1 MRLQLNQE
9 GDDVMKILAITS
21 CPNGIAHTY
30 MAQEKLEQAAKEMD
44 IDIKVETQG
53 GVGAENVLT
62 SKEIR
67 EADGIIIAAD
77 RQVDLSRFDG
87 KQLINE
93 SVREGIHNPKLLI
106 QRIIDQDAHIHHEKN
121 GNKHTHDE
129 DEQKS
134 GLQMVYQHLMN
145 GVSFMVPF
153 IVVGGLLMAIA
164 LTLGGNTTPEG
175 LKIPEDSFWK
185 SIENIGSLAFSFMV
199 PILAGYIAVSIADKP
214 GLVPGMIGGAIAADG
229 SFYGS
234 EAGAGFLGGIVAGF
248 LAGYIAKWIKN
259 IKIPKAMAPIM
270 PIIIIPIISSILVG
284 LIFIF
289 VIGAPIAS
297 IFEGLTTWLK
307 GMQGANSIILAL
319 IIGAMI
325 AFDMGGP
332 VNKVAFLFGSAL
344 IAEGNYAVMGMVA
357 VAVCTP
363 PIGLGLAT
371 FINKRKF
378 NKGEIEMG
386 KASFT
391 MGLFGITEGA
401 IPFAAQDPLRII
413 PSNMIGAMVAAVIA
427 SIGGVGDRV
436 AHGGPIVAVLG
447 GIDQVLWFFI
457 AVIVGSI
464 VTMLVALL
472 LKKKETAVSPADIDD
487 SDSGITSSFMG
498 IDENDEKDQ
507 TTSNV
512 ETQNSETEE
521 FKVFDKNVITIENSN
536 ISRDEAIDK
545 LILNLKQHNY
555 IDDEEI
561 LKEAVLKRESEST
574 TAIGMNVAI
583 PHAKSNVVK
592 QPVVAVLNNKSGVEW
607 ESLDDTQP
615 KIIFLIAVP
624 NDSSDTHLKL
634 LQRLSRTLM
643 DDETR
648 ETLINAESTEEI
660 YRILKEI

>member
-1 MRLQLNQE
+1 M
-9 GDDVMKILAITS
+9 MKILAITS

-30 MAQEKLEQAAKEMD
+30 MAQEKLEQAAQEMGVN
-44 IDIKVETQG
+44 IKVETQG

-62 SKEIR
+62 SKEIK

-87 KQLINE
+87 KLIINE
-93 SVREGIHNPKLLI
+93 SVRESIHKPKELI
-106 QRIIDQDAHIHHEKN
+106 QRIIDKDGHIHHDRN
-121 GNKHTHDE
+121 GDTNQKD
-129 DEQKS
+129 DDQEQKS
-134 GLQMVYQHLMN
+134 GMQMVYQHLMN

-164 LTLGGNTTPEG
+164 LTLGGEATSKG
-175 LKIPEDSFWK
+175 LVIPDDSFWK

-234 EAGAGFLGGIVAGF
+234 DAGAGFLGGIVAGF
-248 LAGYIAKWIKN
+248 IAGYIAKWIKN
-259 IKIPKAMAPIM
+259 IKVPKAMAPIM
-270 PIIIIPIISSILVG
+270 PIIIIPIISSLIVG

-289 VIGAPIAS
+289 LIGAPIAS

-307 GMQGANSIILAL
+307 SMQGTNIIILAL
-319 IIGAMI
+319 IVGAMI

-401 IPFAAQDPLRII
+401 IPFAAQDPFRII

-427 SIGGVGDRV
+427 AIGGVGDRV

-447 GIDQVLWFFI
+447 GIDQILWFFI
-457 AVIVGSI
+457 AVIIGSI
-464 VTMLVALL
+464 VTMSVVLILRRQTPSL
-472 LKKKETAVSPADIDD
+472 AVDTNNIE
-487 SDSGITSSFMG
+487 MG
-498 IDENDEKDQ
+498 MDQSENEI
-507 TTSNV
+507 
-512 ETQNSETEE
+512 ETEKNSVSTMDNQALE
-521 FKVFDKNVITIENSN
+521 EQSVFSEQVIHISKQTL
-536 ISRDEAIDK
+536 SRDEAIDQ
-545 LILNLKQHNY
+545 LIENLNEQGYITDQSQLKS
-555 IDDEEI
+555 D
-561 LKEAVLKRESEST
+561 VLKREMEST

-583 PHAKSNVVK
+583 PHAKSDAVK
-592 QPVVAVLNNKSGVEW
+592 APIVAVMNNKHGVKW
-607 ESLDDTQP
+607 ESLDGTLPQL
-615 KIIFLIAVP
+615 IFLITVP
-624 NDSSDTHLKL
+624 SDSSDTHLKL

-648 ETLINAESTEEI
+648 QNLINATNSKQI
-660 YRILKEI
+660 YNILKDI

>member
-1 MRLQLNQE
+1 
-9 GDDVMKILAITS
+9 MKILAITS

-30 MAQEKLEQAAKEMD
+30 MAQEKLEQAGKEMS

-87 KQLINE
+87 KLLINE
-93 SVREGIHNPKLLI
+93 SVREGIHKPQELI
-106 QRIIDQDAHIHHEKN
+106 QRIIDKDAHIHHEAN
-121 GNKHTHDE
+121 ATGASNQDDE
-129 DEQKS
+129 EQKS
-134 GLQMVYQHLMN
+134 GMQMIYQHLMN

-164 LTLGGNTTPEG
+164 LTLGGKATPEG
-175 LKIPEDSFWK
+175 LVIPEDSFWK
-185 SIENIGSLAFSFMV
+185 SIENIGNLAFSFMV

-234 EAGAGFLGGIVAGF
+234 DAGAGFLGGIVAGF
-248 LAGYIAKWIKN
+248 IAGYIAKWIKN

-270 PIIIIPIISSILVG
+270 PIIIIPIISSLIVG

-289 VIGAPIAS
+289 LIGAPIAS

-307 GMQGANSIILAL
+307 GMQGTNIVILAL

-378 NKGEIEMG
+378 NKGEVEMG

-413 PSNMIGAMVAAVIA
+413 PSNMIGAMIAAAIA
-427 SIGGVGDRV
+427 AIGGVGDRV

-457 AVIVGSI
+457 AVIVGSV
-464 VTMLVALL
+464 VTMFSVLTLRRKTPAIAGDAAHTEAGMTEQSQNDSEV
-472 LKKKETAVSPADIDD
+472 TA
-487 SDSGITSSFMG
+487 
-498 IDENDEKDQ
+498 
-507 TTSNV
+507 
-512 ETQNSETEE
+512 QNSAEE
-521 FKVFDKNVITIENSN
+521 KEDKQSTTDDEIEVFQQEVIE
-536 ISRDEAIDK
+536 ISEKKLTRDEAIEHLVDQLDK
-545 LILNLKQHNY
+545 YDYITDMEKLKA
-555 IDDEEI
+555 D
-561 LKEAVLKRESEST
+561 VLKREMEST

-583 PHAKSNVVK
+583 PHAKSDAVK
-592 QPVVAVLNNKSGVEW
+592 KPIVAVMNNKQGVNW
-607 ESLDDTQP
+607 DSLDGTLP
-615 KIIFLIAVP
+615 KIVFLIAVP
-624 NDSSDTHLKL
+624 SDSSDTHLKL
-634 LQRLSRTLM
+634 LQRLSRALM
-643 DDETR
+643 DDNIR
-648 ETLINAESTEEI
+648 QSLIDATHTEQI
-660 YRILKEI
+660 YDILKEI

>member
-1 MRLQLNQE
+1 M
-9 GDDVMKILAITS
+9 MKILAITS

-30 MAQEKLEQAAKEMD
+30 MAQEKLEQAAQEMGVN
-44 IDIKVETQG
+44 IKVETQG

-62 SKEIR
+62 SKEIK

-87 KQLINE
+87 KLIINE
-93 SVREGIHNPKLLI
+93 SVREGIHKPKELI
-106 QRIIDQDAHIHHEKN
+106 QRIIDKDGHIHHDRN
-121 GNKHTHDE
+121 GDTNQKD
-129 DEQKS
+129 DDQEQKS
-134 GLQMVYQHLMN
+134 GMQMVYQHLMN

-164 LTLGGNTTPEG
+164 LTLGGEASSKG
-175 LKIPEDSFWK
+175 LVIPDDSFWK

-234 EAGAGFLGGIVAGF
+234 DAGAGFLGGIVAGF
-248 LAGYIAKWIKN
+248 IAGYIAKWIKN
-259 IKIPKAMAPIM
+259 IKVPKAMAPIM
-270 PIIIIPIISSILVG
+270 PIIIIPIISSLLVG

-289 VIGAPIAS
+289 LIGAPIAS

-307 GMQGANSIILAL
+307 SMQGTNIIILAL
-319 IIGAMI
+319 IVGAMI

-401 IPFAAQDPLRII
+401 IPFAAQDPFRII

-427 SIGGVGDRV
+427 AIGGVGDRV

-447 GIDQVLWFFI
+447 GIDQILWFFI
-457 AVIVGSI
+457 AVIIGSI
-464 VTMLVALL
+464 VTMSVVLILRRQTPSL
-472 LKKKETAVSPADIDD
+472 AVDTNNIE
-487 SDSGITSSFMG
+487 MG
-498 IDENDEKDQ
+498 MDQSENEI
-507 TTSNV
+507 
-512 ETQNSETEE
+512 ETEKNSVSTMDNQALE
-521 FKVFDKNVITIENSN
+521 EQSVFSEQVIHISKQTL
-536 ISRDEAIDK
+536 SRDEAIDQ
-545 LILNLKQHNY
+545 LIENLNEQGYITDQSQLKS
-555 IDDEEI
+555 D
-561 LKEAVLKRESEST
+561 VLKREMEST

-583 PHAKSNVVK
+583 PHAKSDAVK
-592 QPVVAVLNNKSGVEW
+592 APIVAVMNNKHGVKW
-607 ESLDDTQP
+607 ESLDGTLPQL
-615 KIIFLIAVP
+615 IFLITVP
-624 NDSSDTHLKL
+624 SDSSDTHLKL

-648 ETLINAESTEEI
+648 QNLINATNSKQI
-660 YRILKEI
+660 YNILKDI

>member
-1 MRLQLNQE
+1 
-9 GDDVMKILAITS
+9 MKILAITS

-30 MAQEKLEQAAKEMD
+30 MAQEKLEQAGKEMG

-87 KQLINE
+87 KLLINE
-93 SVREGIHNPKLLI
+93 SVREGIHKPQELI
-106 QRIIDQDAHIHHEKN
+106 QRIIDKDAHIHHEAN
-121 GNKHTHDE
+121 ATGASNQDDE
-129 DEQKS
+129 EQKS
-134 GLQMVYQHLMN
+134 GMQMIYQHLMN

-164 LTLGGNTTPEG
+164 LTLGGKATPEG
-175 LKIPEDSFWK
+175 LVIPEDSFWK
-185 SIENIGSLAFSFMV
+185 SIENIGNLAFSFMV

-234 EAGAGFLGGIVAGF
+234 DAGAGFLGGIVAGF
-248 LAGYIAKWIKN
+248 IAGYIAKWIKN

-270 PIIIIPIISSILVG
+270 PIIIIPIISSLIVG

-289 VIGAPIAS
+289 LIGAPIAS

-307 GMQGANSIILAL
+307 GMQGTNIVILAL

-378 NKGEIEMG
+378 NKGEVEMG

-413 PSNMIGAMVAAVIA
+413 PSNMIGAMIAAAIA
-427 SIGGVGDRV
+427 AIGGVGDRV

-457 AVIVGSI
+457 AVIVGSV
-464 VTMLVALL
+464 VTMFSVLTLRRKTPAISGDAAHTEAGMTEQSQNDSEV
-472 LKKKETAVSPADIDD
+472 TA
-487 SDSGITSSFMG
+487 
-498 IDENDEKDQ
+498 
-507 TTSNV
+507 
-512 ETQNSETEE
+512 QNSAEE
-521 FKVFDKNVITIENSN
+521 KEDKQSTTDDEIEVFQQEVIE
-536 ISRDEAIDK
+536 ISEKKLTRDEAIEHLVDQLDK
-545 LILNLKQHNY
+545 YDYITDTEKLKA
-555 IDDEEI
+555 D
-561 LKEAVLKRESEST
+561 VLKREMEST

-583 PHAKSNVVK
+583 PHAKSDAVK
-592 QPVVAVLNNKSGVEW
+592 KPIVAVMNNKQGVNW
-607 ESLDDTQP
+607 DSLDGTLP
-615 KIIFLIAVP
+615 KIVFLIAVP
-624 NDSSDTHLKL
+624 SDSSDTHLKL
-634 LQRLSRTLM
+634 LQRLSRALM
-643 DDETR
+643 DDNIR
-648 ETLINAESTEEI
+648 QSLIDATHTEQI
-660 YRILKEI
+660 YDILKEI

>member
-1 MRLQLNQE
+1 
-9 GDDVMKILAITS
+9 MKILAITS

-30 MAQEKLEQAAKEMD
+30 MAQEKLEQAGKEMS

-87 KQLINE
+87 KLLINE
-93 SVREGIHNPKLLI
+93 SVREGIHKPQELI
-106 QRIIDQDAHIHHEKN
+106 QRIIDKDAHIHHEAN
-121 GNKHTHDE
+121 ATGASNQDDE
-129 DEQKS
+129 EQKS
-134 GLQMVYQHLMN
+134 GMQMIYQHLMN

-164 LTLGGNTTPEG
+164 LTLGGKATPEG
-175 LKIPEDSFWK
+175 LVIPEDSFWK
-185 SIENIGSLAFSFMV
+185 SIENIGNLAFSFMV

-234 EAGAGFLGGIVAGF
+234 DAGAGFLGGIVAGF
-248 LAGYIAKWIKN
+248 IAGYIAKWIKN

-270 PIIIIPIISSILVG
+270 PIIIIPIISSLIVG

-289 VIGAPIAS
+289 LIGAPIAS

-307 GMQGANSIILAL
+307 GMQGTNIVILAL

-378 NKGEIEMG
+378 NKGEVEMG

-413 PSNMIGAMVAAVIA
+413 PSNMIGAMIAAAIA
-427 SIGGVGDRV
+427 AIGGVGDKV

-457 AVIVGSI
+457 AVIVGSV
-464 VTMLVALL
+464 VTMFSVLTLRRKTPAIAGDAAHTEAGMTEQSQNDSEV
-472 LKKKETAVSPADIDD
+472 TA
-487 SDSGITSSFMG
+487 
-498 IDENDEKDQ
+498 
-507 TTSNV
+507 
-512 ETQNSETEE
+512 QNSAEE
-521 FKVFDKNVITIENSN
+521 KEDKQSTTDDEIEVFQQEVIE
-536 ISRDEAIDK
+536 ISEKKLTRDEAIEHLVDQLDK
-545 LILNLKQHNY
+545 YDYITDMEKLKA
-555 IDDEEI
+555 D
-561 LKEAVLKRESEST
+561 VLKREMEST

-583 PHAKSNVVK
+583 PHAKSDAVK
-592 QPVVAVLNNKSGVEW
+592 KPIVAVMNNKQGVNW
-607 ESLDDTQP
+607 DSLDGTLP
-615 KIIFLIAVP
+615 KIVFLIAVP
-624 NDSSDTHLKL
+624 SDSSDTHLKL
-634 LQRLSRTLM
+634 LQRLSRALM
-643 DDETR
+643 DDNIR
-648 ETLINAESTEEI
+648 QSLIDATHTEQI
-660 YRILKEI
+660 YDILKEI

>member
-1 MRLQLNQE
+1 
-9 GDDVMKILAITS
+9 MKILAITS

-30 MAQEKLEQAAKEMD
+30 MAQEKLEQAGKEMG

-87 KQLINE
+87 KLLINE
-93 SVREGIHNPKLLI
+93 SVREGIHKPQELI
-106 QRIIDQDAHIHHEKN
+106 QRIIDKDAHIHHEAN
-121 GNKHTHDE
+121 ATGASNQDDE
-129 DEQKS
+129 EQKS
-134 GLQMVYQHLMN
+134 GMQMIYQHLMN

-164 LTLGGNTTPEG
+164 LTLGGKATPEG
-175 LKIPEDSFWK
+175 LVIPEDSFWK
-185 SIENIGSLAFSFMV
+185 SIENIGNLAFSFMV

-234 EAGAGFLGGIVAGF
+234 DAGAGFLGGIVAGF
-248 LAGYIAKWIKN
+248 IAGYIAKWIKN

-270 PIIIIPIISSILVG
+270 PIIIIPIISSLIVG

-289 VIGAPIAS
+289 LIGAPIAS

-307 GMQGANSIILAL
+307 GMQGTNIVILAL

-378 NKGEIEMG
+378 NKGEVEMG

-413 PSNMIGAMVAAVIA
+413 PSNMIGAMIATAIAA
-427 SIGGVGDRV
+427 IGGVGDRV

-457 AVIVGSI
+457 AVIVGSV
-464 VTMLVALL
+464 VTMFSVLTLRRKTPAIAGDAAHTEAGMTEQSQNDSEV
-472 LKKKETAVSPADIDD
+472 TA
-487 SDSGITSSFMG
+487 
-498 IDENDEKDQ
+498 
-507 TTSNV
+507 
-512 ETQNSETEE
+512 QNSAEE
-521 FKVFDKNVITIENSN
+521 KEDKQSTTDDEIEVFQQEVIE
-536 ISRDEAIDK
+536 ISEKKLTRDEAIEHLVDQLDK
-545 LILNLKQHNY
+545 YDYITDTEKLKA
-555 IDDEEI
+555 D
-561 LKEAVLKRESEST
+561 VLKREMEST

-583 PHAKSNVVK
+583 PHAKSDAVK
-592 QPVVAVLNNKSGVEW
+592 KPIVAVMNNKQGVNW
-607 ESLDDTQP
+607 DSLDGTLP
-615 KIIFLIAVP
+615 KIVFLIAVP
-624 NDSSDTHLKL
+624 SDSSDTHLKL
-634 LQRLSRTLM
+634 LQRLSRALM
-643 DDETR
+643 DDNIR
-648 ETLINAESTEEI
+648 QSLIDATHIEQI
-660 YRILKEI
+660 YDILKEI

>member
-1 MRLQLNQE
+1 M
-9 GDDVMKILAITS
+9 MKILAITS

-30 MAQEKLEQAAKEMD
+30 MAQEKLEQAAQEMGVN
-44 IDIKVETQG
+44 IKVETQG

-62 SKEIR
+62 SKEIK

-87 KQLINE
+87 KLIINE
-93 SVREGIHNPKLLI
+93 SVREGIHKPKELI
-106 QRIIDQDAHIHHEKN
+106 QRIIDKDGHIHHDRN
-121 GNKHTHDE
+121 GDTNQKD
-129 DEQKS
+129 DDQEQKS
-134 GLQMVYQHLMN
+134 GMQMVYQHLMN

-164 LTLGGNTTPEG
+164 LTLGGEASSKG
-175 LKIPEDSFWK
+175 LVIPEDSFWK

-234 EAGAGFLGGIVAGF
+234 DAGAGFLGGIVAGF
-248 LAGYIAKWIKN
+248 IAGYIAKWIKN
-259 IKIPKAMAPIM
+259 IKVPKAMAPIM
-270 PIIIIPIISSILVG
+270 PIIIIPIISSLIVG

-289 VIGAPIAS
+289 LIGAPIAS

-307 GMQGANSIILAL
+307 SMQGTNIIILAL
-319 IIGAMI
+319 IVGAMI

-401 IPFAAQDPLRII
+401 IPFAAQDPFRII

-427 SIGGVGDRV
+427 AIGGVGDRV

-447 GIDQVLWFFI
+447 GIDQILWFFI
-457 AVIVGSI
+457 AVIIGSI
-464 VTMLVALL
+464 VTMSVVLILRRQTPSL
-472 LKKKETAVSPADIDD
+472 AVDTNNIE
-487 SDSGITSSFMG
+487 MG
-498 IDENDEKDQ
+498 MDQSENEI
-507 TTSNV
+507 
-512 ETQNSETEE
+512 ETEKNSVSTMDNQALE
-521 FKVFDKNVITIENSN
+521 EQSVFSEQVIHISKQTL
-536 ISRDEAIDK
+536 SRDEAIDQ
-545 LILNLKQHNY
+545 LIENLNEQGYITDQSQLKS
-555 IDDEEI
+555 D
-561 LKEAVLKRESEST
+561 VLKREMEST

-583 PHAKSNVVK
+583 PHAKSDAVK
-592 QPVVAVLNNKSGVEW
+592 APIVAVMNNKHGVKW
-607 ESLDDTQP
+607 ESLDGTLPQL
-615 KIIFLIAVP
+615 IFLITVP
-624 NDSSDTHLKL
+624 SDSSDTHLKL

-648 ETLINAESTEEI
+648 QNLINATNSKQI
-660 YRILKEI
+660 YNILKDI

>member
-1 MRLQLNQE
+1 
-9 GDDVMKILAITS
+9 MKILAITS

-30 MAQEKLEQAAKEMD
+30 MAQEKLEQAAKEMG

-87 KQLINE
+87 KRLINE

-106 QRIIDQDAHIHHEKN
+106 QRIIDQDAHIHHEKG
-121 GNKHTHDE
+121 GNKQTDDDE
-129 DEQKS
+129 DQKS
-134 GLQMVYQHLMN
+134 DLQMVYQHLMN

-164 LTLGGNTTPEG
+164 LTLGGHTTPEG
-175 LKIPEDSFWK
+175 LKIPDDSFWK

-270 PIIIIPIISSILVG
+270 PIIIIPIISSIIVG

-307 GMQGANSIILAL
+307 GMHGTNSIILAL

-371 FINKRKF
+371 FINRRKF

-413 PSNMIGAMVAAVIA
+413 PANMIGAMVAAAIA
-427 SIGGVGDRV
+427 AIGGVGDRV

-447 GIDQVLWFFI
+447 GIDKILWFFI
-457 AVIVGSI
+457 AVIIGSS
-464 VTMLVALL
+464 VTMLVTLL
-472 LKKKETAVSPADIDD
+472 LKKKEATVATPEMES
-487 SDSGITSSFMG
+487 SNSGITTSFMG
-498 IDENDEKDQ
+498 LDEDDNDQKETSSSNDETQ
-507 TTSNV
+507 T
-512 ETQNSETEE
+512 ESEQ
-521 FKVFDKNVITIENSN
+521 VFHEKVITIEDAEM
-536 ISRDEAIDK
+536 SRDDAIDK
-545 LILNLKQHNY
+545 LIHNLKHHNF

-592 QPVVAVLNNKSGVEW
+592 QPVVAVLKNKHGVEW
-607 ESLDDTQP
+607 ESLDETQP

-648 ETLINAESTEEI
+648 EKLINAESTEAI
-660 YRILKEI
+660 YNILKEI

>member
-1 MRLQLNQE
+1 
-9 GDDVMKILAITS
+9 MKILAITS

-30 MAQEKLEQAAKEMD
+30 MAQEKLEQAAKEMG

-87 KQLINE
+87 KRLINE

-106 QRIIDQDAHIHHEKN
+106 QRIIDQDAHIHHEKG
-121 GNKHTHDE
+121 GNKQTDDDE
-129 DEQKS
+129 DQKS

-164 LTLGGNTTPEG
+164 LTLGGHTTPEG
-175 LKIPEDSFWK
+175 LKIPDDSFWK
-185 SIENIGSLAFSFMV
+185 SIENIGSLAFNFMV

-270 PIIIIPIISSILVG
+270 PIIIIPIISSIIVG

-307 GMQGANSIILAL
+307 GMQGTNSIILAL

-371 FINKRKF
+371 FINRRKF

-413 PSNMIGAMVAAVIA
+413 PANMIGAMVAAAIA
-427 SIGGVGDRV
+427 AIGGVGDRV

-447 GIDQVLWFFI
+447 GIDKILWFFI
-457 AVIVGSI
+457 AVIIGSS
-464 VTMLVALL
+464 VTMLVTLL
-472 LKKKETAVSPADIDD
+472 LKKKEATVATPEMES
-487 SDSGITSSFMG
+487 SNSGITTSFMG
-498 IDENDEKDQ
+498 LDEDDNDQKE
-507 TTSNV
+507 TSNSNV
-512 ETQNSETEE
+512 ETQTESEQ
-521 FKVFDKNVITIENSN
+521 VFHEKVITIEDAEM
-536 ISRDEAIDK
+536 SRDDAIDK
-545 LILNLKQHNY
+545 LIHNLKHHNF
-555 IDDEEI
+555 IDDEEV

-592 QPVVAVLNNKSGVEW
+592 QPVVAVLNNKHGVEW
-607 ESLDDTQP
+607 ESLDETQP

-643 DDETR
+643 DDDTR
-648 ETLINAESTEEI
+648 EKLINAESTEAI
-660 YRILKEI
+660 YNILKEI

>member
-1 MRLQLNQE
+1 
-9 GDDVMKILAITS
+9 MKILAITS

-30 MAQEKLEQAAKEMD
+30 MAQEKLEQAAKEMG

-87 KQLINE
+87 KRLINE

-106 QRIIDQDAHIHHEKN
+106 QRIIDQDAHIYHEKG
-121 GNKHTHDE
+121 GNKQTDDDE
-129 DEQKS
+129 DQKS

-164 LTLGGNTTPEG
+164 LTLGGHTTPEG
-175 LKIPEDSFWK
+175 LKIPDDSFWK

-270 PIIIIPIISSILVG
+270 PIIIIPIISSIIVG

-307 GMQGANSIILAL
+307 GMQGTNSIILAL

-371 FINKRKF
+371 FINRRKF

-413 PSNMIGAMVAAVIA
+413 PANMIGAMVAAAIA
-427 SIGGVGDRV
+427 AIGGVGDRV

-447 GIDQVLWFFI
+447 GIDKILWFFI
-457 AVIVGSI
+457 AVIIGSS
-464 VTMLVALL
+464 VTMLVTLL
-472 LKKKETAVSPADIDD
+472 LKKKEATVATPEMES
-487 SDSGITSSFMG
+487 SNSGITTSFMG
-498 IDENDEKDQ
+498 LDEDDNDQKETSSSNDETQ
-507 TTSNV
+507 T
-512 ETQNSETEE
+512 ESEQ
-521 FKVFDKNVITIENSN
+521 VFHEKVITIEDAEM
-536 ISRDEAIDK
+536 SRDDAIDK
-545 LILNLKQHNY
+545 LIHNLKHHNF
-555 IDDEEI
+555 IDDEEM

-592 QPVVAVLNNKSGVEW
+592 QPVVAVLKNKHGVEW
-607 ESLDDTQP
+607 ESLDETQP

-648 ETLINAESTEEI
+648 EKLINAESTEAI
-660 YRILKEI
+660 YNILKEI

>member
-1 MRLQLNQE
+1 
-9 GDDVMKILAITS
+9 MKILAITS

-30 MAQEKLEQAAKEMD
+30 MAQEKLEQAAKEMG

-87 KQLINE
+87 KRLINE

-106 QRIIDQDAHIHHEKN
+106 QRIIDQDAHIHHEKD
-121 GNKHTHDE
+121 GNKQTDDDE
-129 DEQKS
+129 DQKS

-164 LTLGGNTTPEG
+164 LTLGGHTTPEG
-175 LKIPEDSFWK
+175 LKIPDDSFWK

-270 PIIIIPIISSILVG
+270 PIIIIPIISSIIVG

-307 GMQGANSIILAL
+307 GMQGTNSIILAL

-371 FINKRKF
+371 FINRRKF

-413 PSNMIGAMVAAVIA
+413 PANMIGAMVAAAIA
-427 SIGGVGDRV
+427 AIGGVGDRV

-447 GIDQVLWFFI
+447 GIDKILWFFI
-457 AVIVGSI
+457 AVIIGSS
-464 VTMLVALL
+464 VTMLVTLL
-472 LKKKETAVSPADIDD
+472 LKKKEATVATPEMES
-487 SDSGITSSFMG
+487 SNSGITTSFMG
-498 IDENDEKDQ
+498 LDEDDNDQKETSSSNDETQ
-507 TTSNV
+507 T
-512 ETQNSETEE
+512 ESEQ
-521 FKVFDKNVITIENSN
+521 VFHEKVITIEDAEM
-536 ISRDEAIDK
+536 SRDDAIDK
-545 LILNLKQHNY
+545 LIHNLKHHNF
-555 IDDEEI
+555 IDDEEM
-561 LKEAVLKRESEST
+561 LKEAILKRESEST

-592 QPVVAVLNNKSGVEW
+592 QPVVAVLKNKHGVEW
-607 ESLDDTQP
+607 ESLDETQP

-643 DDETR
+643 DDEIR
-648 ETLINAESTEEI
+648 EKLINAESTEAI
-660 YRILKEI
+660 YNILKEI

>member
-1 MRLQLNQE
+1 
-9 GDDVMKILAITS
+9 MKILAITS

-30 MAQEKLEQAAKEMD
+30 MAQEKLEQAAKEMG

-87 KQLINE
+87 KRLINE

-106 QRIIDQDAHIHHEKN
+106 QRIIDQDAHIHHEKG
-121 GNKHTHDE
+121 GNKQTHDDE
-129 DEQKS
+129 DQKS

-164 LTLGGNTTPEG
+164 LTLGGHTTPEG
-175 LKIPEDSFWK
+175 LKIPDDSFWK

-270 PIIIIPIISSILVG
+270 PIIIIPIISSIIVG

-307 GMQGANSIILAL
+307 GMQGTNSIILAL

-371 FINKRKF
+371 FINRRKF

-413 PSNMIGAMVAAVIA
+413 PANMIGAMVAAAIA
-427 SIGGVGDRV
+427 AIGGVGDRV

-447 GIDQVLWFFI
+447 GIDKILWFFI
-457 AVIVGSI
+457 AVIIGSS
-464 VTMLVALL
+464 VTMLVTLL
-472 LKKKETAVSPADIDD
+472 LKKKEATVATPEMES
-487 SDSGITSSFMG
+487 SNSGITTSFMG
-498 IDENDEKDQ
+498 LDEDDNDQKESSNDETQ
-507 TTSNV
+507 T
-512 ETQNSETEE
+512 ESEQ
-521 FKVFDKNVITIENSN
+521 VFHEKVITIEDAEM
-536 ISRDEAIDK
+536 SRDDAIDK
-545 LILNLKQHNY
+545 LIHNLKHHNF
-555 IDDEEI
+555 INDEKA

-592 QPVVAVLNNKSGVEW
+592 QPVVAVLNNKHGVEW
-607 ESLDDTQP
+607 ESLDETQP

-643 DDETR
+643 DDDTR
-648 ETLINAESTEEI
+648 EKLINAESSEAI
-660 YRILKEI
+660 YNILKEI

>member
-1 MRLQLNQE
+1 
-9 GDDVMKILAITS
+9 MKILAITS

-30 MAQEKLEQAAKEMD
+30 MAQEKLEQAGKEMS

-87 KQLINE
+87 KLLINE
-93 SVREGIHNPKLLI
+93 SVREGIHKPQELI
-106 QRIIDQDAHIHHEKN
+106 QRIIDKDAHIHHEAN
-121 GNKHTHDE
+121 ATGASNQDDE
-129 DEQKS
+129 EQKS
-134 GLQMVYQHLMN
+134 GMQMIYQHLMN

-164 LTLGGNTTPEG
+164 LTLGGKATPEG
-175 LKIPEDSFWK
+175 LVIPEDSFWK
-185 SIENIGSLAFSFMV
+185 SIENIGNLAFSFMV

-234 EAGAGFLGGIVAGF
+234 DAGAGFLGGIVAGF
-248 LAGYIAKWIKN
+248 IAGYIAKWIKN

-270 PIIIIPIISSILVG
+270 PIIIIPIISSLIVG

-289 VIGAPIAS
+289 LIGAPIAS

-307 GMQGANSIILAL
+307 GMQGTNIVILAL

-378 NKGEIEMG
+378 NKGEVEMG

-413 PSNMIGAMVAAVIA
+413 PSNMIGAMIAAAIA
-427 SIGGVGDRV
+427 AIGGVGDRV

-457 AVIVGSI
+457 AVIVGSV
-464 VTMLVALL
+464 VTMFSVLTLRRKTPAIAGDAAHTEAGMTEQSQNDSEV
-472 LKKKETAVSPADIDD
+472 TA
-487 SDSGITSSFMG
+487 
-498 IDENDEKDQ
+498 
-507 TTSNV
+507 
-512 ETQNSETEE
+512 QNSAEE
-521 FKVFDKNVITIENSN
+521 KEDKQSTTDDEIEVFQQEVIE
-536 ISRDEAIDK
+536 ISEKKLTRDEAIEHLVVQLDK
-545 LILNLKQHNY
+545 YDYITDAEKLKA
-555 IDDEEI
+555 D
-561 LKEAVLKRESEST
+561 VLKREMEST
-574 TAIGMNVAI
+574 TAIGMNVAV
-583 PHAKSNVVK
+583 PHAKSDAVK
-592 QPVVAVLNNKSGVEW
+592 KPIVAVMNNKQGVNW
-607 ESLDDTQP
+607 DSLDGTLP
-615 KIIFLIAVP
+615 KIVFLIAVP
-624 NDSSDTHLKL
+624 SDSSDTHLKL
-634 LQRLSRTLM
+634 LQRLSRALM
-643 DDETR
+643 DDNIR
-648 ETLINAESTEEI
+648 QSLIDATHTEQI
-660 YRILKEI
+660 YDILKEI

>member
-1 MRLQLNQE
+1 
-9 GDDVMKILAITS
+9 MKILAITS

-30 MAQEKLEQAAKEMD
+30 MAQEKLEQAAKEMG

-87 KQLINE
+87 KRLINE
-93 SVREGIHNPKLLI
+93 SVREGIHNPQLLI
-106 QRIIDQDAHIHHEKN
+106 QRIIDQDAKIHHDKN
-121 GNKHTHDE
+121 GNKQAD
-129 DEQKS
+129 DDDQKS

-164 LTLGGNTTPEG
+164 LTLGGNATPEG

-270 PIIIIPIISSILVG
+270 PIIIIPIISSIIVG

-307 GMQGANSIILAL
+307 GMQGANSVILAL

-371 FINKRKF
+371 FFNKRKF

-413 PSNMIGAMVAAVIA
+413 PANMVGAMVAAVIA

-447 GIDQVLWFFI
+447 GIDKILWFFI

-464 VTMLVALL
+464 VTMLVTLL
-472 LKKKETAVSPADIDD
+472 LKKKETSLVTTDTAD
-487 SDSGITSSFMG
+487 SDNNLTSSFMG
-498 IDENDEKDQ
+498 TEDDDHKEE
-507 TTSNV
+507 TTSNTEKKEEIT
-512 ETQNSETEE
+512 ETFE
-521 FKVFDKNVITIENSN
+521 VFDKNVITIENRN
-536 ISRDEAIDK
+536 MSRDEAIDK
-545 LILNLKQHNY
+545 LIQNLKHHNY
-555 IDDEEI
+555 IEDEQI
-561 LKEAVLKRESEST
+561 LKEGVLKRESEST

-592 QPVVAVLNNKSGVEW
+592 QPVVAVLNNKNGVDW
-607 ESLDDTQP
+607 ESLDHTQP

-648 ETLINAESTEEI
+648 EQLINADSTDKI
-660 YRILKEI
+660 YNILKEI

>member
-1 MRLQLNQE
+1 M
-9 GDDVMKILAITS
+9 MKILAITS

-30 MAQEKLEQAAKEMD
+30 MAQEKLEQAAQEMGVN
-44 IDIKVETQG
+44 IKVETQG

-62 SKEIR
+62 SKEIK

-87 KQLINE
+87 KLIINE
-93 SVREGIHNPKLLI
+93 SVREGIHKPKELI
-106 QRIIDQDAHIHHEKN
+106 QRIIDKDGHIHHDRN
-121 GNKHTHDE
+121 GDTNQKD
-129 DEQKS
+129 DQEQKS
-134 GLQMVYQHLMN
+134 GMQMVYQHLMN

-164 LTLGGNTTPEG
+164 LTLGGEASSKG
-175 LKIPEDSFWK
+175 LVIPDDSFWK

-234 EAGAGFLGGIVAGF
+234 DAGAGFLGGIVAGF
-248 LAGYIAKWIKN
+248 IAGYIAKWIKN
-259 IKIPKAMAPIM
+259 IKVPKAMAPIM
-270 PIIIIPIISSILVG
+270 PIIIIPIISSLIVG

-289 VIGAPIAS
+289 LIGAPIAS

-307 GMQGANSIILAL
+307 SMQGTNIIILAL
-319 IIGAMI
+319 IVGAMI

-401 IPFAAQDPLRII
+401 IPFAAQDPFRII

-427 SIGGVGDRV
+427 AIGGVGDRV

-447 GIDQVLWFFI
+447 GIDQILWFFI
-457 AVIVGSI
+457 AVIIGSI
-464 VTMLVALL
+464 VTMSVVLILRRQTPSL
-472 LKKKETAVSPADIDD
+472 AVDTNNIE
-487 SDSGITSSFMG
+487 MG
-498 IDENDEKDQ
+498 MDQSENEI
-507 TTSNV
+507 
-512 ETQNSETEE
+512 ETEKNSVSTMDNQALE
-521 FKVFDKNVITIENSN
+521 EQSVFSEQVIHISKQTL
-536 ISRDEAIDK
+536 SRDEAIDQ
-545 LILNLKQHNY
+545 LIENLNEQGYITDQSQLKS
-555 IDDEEI
+555 D
-561 LKEAVLKRESEST
+561 VLKREMEST

-583 PHAKSNVVK
+583 PHAKSDAVK
-592 QPVVAVLNNKSGVEW
+592 APIVAVMNNKHGVKW
-607 ESLDDTQP
+607 ESLDGTLPQL
-615 KIIFLIAVP
+615 IFLITVP
-624 NDSSDTHLKL
+624 SDSSDTHLKL

-648 ETLINAESTEEI
+648 QNLINATNSKQI
-660 YRILKEI
+660 YNILKDI

>member
-1 MRLQLNQE
+1 
-9 GDDVMKILAITS
+9 MKILAITS

-30 MAQEKLEQAAKEMD
+30 IAQEKLEQAAKEMG

-87 KQLINE
+87 KRLINE

-106 QRIIDQDAHIHHEKN
+106 QRIIDQDAHIHHEKG
-121 GNKHTHDE
+121 GNKQTDDDE
-129 DEQKS
+129 DQKS

-164 LTLGGNTTPEG
+164 LTLGGHTTPEG
-175 LKIPEDSFWK
+175 LKIPDDSFWK

-270 PIIIIPIISSILVG
+270 PIIIIPIISSIIVG

-307 GMQGANSIILAL
+307 GMQGTNSIILAL

-371 FINKRKF
+371 FINRRKF

-413 PSNMIGAMVAAVIA
+413 PANMIGAMVAAAIA
-427 SIGGVGDRV
+427 AIGGVGDRV

-447 GIDQVLWFFI
+447 GIDKILWFFI
-457 AVIVGSI
+457 AVIIGSS
-464 VTMLVALL
+464 VTMLVTLL
-472 LKKKETAVSPADIDD
+472 LKKKEATVATPEMES
-487 SDSGITSSFMG
+487 SNSGITTSFMG
-498 IDENDEKDQ
+498 LDEDDNDQKETSSSNDETQ
-507 TTSNV
+507 T
-512 ETQNSETEE
+512 ESEQ
-521 FKVFDKNVITIENSN
+521 VFHEKVITIEDAEM
-536 ISRDEAIDK
+536 SRDDAIDK
-545 LILNLKQHNY
+545 LIHNLKHHNF
-555 IDDEEI
+555 IDDEEM

-592 QPVVAVLNNKSGVEW
+592 QPVVAVLKNKHGVEW
-607 ESLDDTQP
+607 ESLDETQP

-648 ETLINAESTEEI
+648 EKLINAESTEAI
-660 YRILKEI
+660 YNILKEI

>member
-1 MRLQLNQE
+1 M
-9 GDDVMKILAITS
+9 MKILAITS

-30 MAQEKLEQAAKEMD
+30 MAQEKLEQAAQEMGV
-44 IDIKVETQG
+44 DIKVETQG

-87 KQLINE
+87 KLIINE
-93 SVREGIHNPKLLI
+93 SVREGIHKPKELI
-106 QRIIDQDAHIHHEKN
+106 QRIIDKDGHIHHDRN
-121 GNKHTHDE
+121 GDTNQKD
-129 DEQKS
+129 DEQEKKS
-134 GLQMVYQHLMN
+134 GMQMVYQHLMN

-164 LTLGGNTTPEG
+164 LTLGGEASSKG
-175 LKIPEDSFWK
+175 LVIPDDSFWK

-234 EAGAGFLGGIVAGF
+234 DAGAGFLGGIVAGF
-248 LAGYIAKWIKN
+248 IAGYIAKWIKN
-259 IKIPKAMAPIM
+259 VKVPKAMAPIM
-270 PIIIIPIISSILVG
+270 PIIIIPIISSLIVG

-289 VIGAPIAS
+289 LIGAPIAS

-307 GMQGANSIILAL
+307 SMQGTNIVILAL
-319 IIGAMI
+319 IVGAMI

-427 SIGGVGDRV
+427 AIGGVGDRV

-447 GIDQVLWFFI
+447 GIDQILWFFI
-457 AVIVGSI
+457 AVIIGSI
-464 VTMLVALL
+464 VTMSVVLILRRQTPSLAVDTNNIEIGMDQSEN
-472 LKKKETAVSPADIDD
+472 KDETAKNSASKTDNQALEEQSVFS
-487 SDSGITSSFMG
+487 
-498 IDENDEKDQ
+498 EKVIHISEQ
-507 TTSNV
+507 TL
-512 ETQNSETEE
+512 
-521 FKVFDKNVITIENSN
+521 
-536 ISRDEAIDK
+536 SRDEAIDQ
-545 LILNLKQHNY
+545 LIENLNEQGYITDQSQLKS
-555 IDDEEI
+555 D
-561 LKEAVLKRESEST
+561 VLKREMEST

-583 PHAKSNVVK
+583 PHAKSDAVK
-592 QPVVAVLNNKSGVEW
+592 TPIVAVMNNKQGVKW
-607 ESLDDTQP
+607 ESLDGTLPQL
-615 KIIFLIAVP
+615 IFLITVP
-624 NDSSDTHLKL
+624 SDSSDTHLKL

-648 ETLINAESTEEI
+648 QNLINATNSKQI
-660 YRILKEI
+660 YNILKDI